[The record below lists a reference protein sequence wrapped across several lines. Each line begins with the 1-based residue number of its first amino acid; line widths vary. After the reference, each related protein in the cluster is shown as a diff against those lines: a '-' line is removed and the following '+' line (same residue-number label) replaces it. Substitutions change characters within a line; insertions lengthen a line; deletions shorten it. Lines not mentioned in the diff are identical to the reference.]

1 MINLIKEYR
10 LKNGLTQEQ
19 LAEKLSIS
27 TRQLQRI
34 EKDERRTTIE
44 MLKKIRIILQ
54 IPDYDMIKVFYSK
67 EELSKD
73 KVHN

>member
-1 MINLIKEYR
+1 MIDLIREYR
-10 LKNGLTQEQ
+10 LKNRLTQEQ
-19 LAEKLSIS
+19 LAEKLGIS

-34 EKDERRTTIE
+34 EKDERRTTLD

-54 IPDYDMIKVFYSK
+54 IPDCDMIKVFYTK